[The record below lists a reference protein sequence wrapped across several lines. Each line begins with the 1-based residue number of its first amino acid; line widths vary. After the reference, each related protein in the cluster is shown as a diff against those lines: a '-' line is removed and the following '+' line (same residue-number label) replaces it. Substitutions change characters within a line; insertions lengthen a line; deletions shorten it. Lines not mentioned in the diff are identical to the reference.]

1 MTAPAFIAESFA
13 VRTSAHLLHLASTSY
28 AQHIALNE
36 FYDGLL
42 PLVDRFAE
50 VFQGVKGRI
59 KTYPE
64 VSPPVDENPISL
76 LDDYLE
82 CITEEFAAHKSQA
95 LLNILAEIE
104 ELTAQT
110 LYKLKFLS

>member
-1 MTAPAFIAESFA
+1 MSAAFIAESFA

-28 AQHIALNE
+28 AQHVALNE
-36 FYDGLL
+36 FYDSLL

-50 VFQGVKGRI
+50 VCQGLKGRI
-59 KTYPE
+59 KRYPE
-64 VSPPVDENPISL
+64 VCPDDQDNPIAL
-76 LDDYLE
+76 LDDYLDAIHDE
-82 CITEEFAAHKSQA
+82 MKSTTAQS
-95 LLNILAEIE
+95 LLNILAELE

>member
-28 AQHIALNE
+28 SQHVALNE

-50 VFQGVKGRI
+50 VFQGLRGRI
-59 KTYPE
+59 KRYPKTL
-64 VSPPVDENPISL
+64 PDDQENPIIL
-76 LDDYLE
+76 LEGYSD
-82 CITEEFAAHKSQA
+82 CITEELADHEAQS